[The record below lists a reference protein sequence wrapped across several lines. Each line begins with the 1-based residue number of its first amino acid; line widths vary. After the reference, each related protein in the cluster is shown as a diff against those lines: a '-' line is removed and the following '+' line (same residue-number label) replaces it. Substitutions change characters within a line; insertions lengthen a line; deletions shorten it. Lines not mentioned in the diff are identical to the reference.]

1 MIFNKCEDIET
12 DIKTKISSYITQ
24 NNGCADTKSLV
35 SIIRSYLYEMKNL
48 KEIESFIVNE
58 INREKFDILFN
69 KNQIEYKFGVS
80 MDLEMRNLKIKRI
93 ISNKV
98 LD

>member
-1 MIFNKCEDIET
+1 MIFNKCEDIEN
-12 DIKTKISSYITQ
+12 DIKSKISCYITQ
-24 NNGCADTKSLV
+24 NDGCDDTKGLV

-58 INREKFDILFN
+58 INKSKFDILFN
-69 KNQIEYKFGVS
+69 KNDVPYRFGVS
-80 MDLEMRNLKIKRI
+80 IDLELRNLKIKQI